1 MASGIYRIDLGNG
14 NFYIGSAANFTKRKS
29 KHRNELKHKIHRNT
43 RMQNCWNKYQIFKFI
58 ILEEC
63 AKNDLIVREQFY
75 IDQNRDNPKMTNICL
90 VAGSSL
96 GRIASIETRT
106 KMSAAAKN
114 KVVSAETRAK
124 LSKRVYSAETRA
136 KLSAIAKCRVHSV
149 ETRKKISV
157 AKQNVSDETRAKLSR
172 WERTSEY
179 CAKISAANKGKKLSV
194 ETRAKIS
201 AYQKNKV
208 VSAETRA
215 KMSKARKA
223 YYARKREAA

>member
-1 MASGIYRIDLGNG
+1 MASGIYRIDLGNE

-29 KHRNELKHKIHRNT
+29 KHRNELKHKIHRNI

-63 AKNDLIVREQFY
+63 AKNDLIAREQFY

-90 VAGSSL
+90 VAGSCF

-124 LSKRVYSAETRA
+124 MSA
-136 KLSAIAKCRVHSV
+136 KAKCRVHSA

-172 WERTSEY
+172 WERTPEY

-201 AYQKNKV
+201 AYQKSKV
-208 VSAETRA
+208 VSVETRA

-223 YYARKREAA
+223 YYARNQEAA